1 MPEQPCNGR
10 LCMDG
15 IGVDCLSTCLST
27 TQLAKAVAP
36 KTLSHKTFPAKY
48 AGRCKNCL
56 LRIAEGDEIYV
67 AEDGA
72 RHEGC

>member
-1 MPEQPCNGR
+1 
-10 LCMDG
+10 MDG

-27 TQLAKAVAP
+27 AQMARVVTKPASSS
-36 KTLSHKTFPAKY
+36 TKTFPAKY